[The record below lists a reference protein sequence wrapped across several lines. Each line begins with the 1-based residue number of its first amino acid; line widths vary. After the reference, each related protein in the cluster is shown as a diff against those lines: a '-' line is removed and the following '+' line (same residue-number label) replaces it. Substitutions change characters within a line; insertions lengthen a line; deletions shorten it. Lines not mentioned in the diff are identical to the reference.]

1 MKGNYKDF
9 DMTNLNLTIVR
20 DYSLYMAL
28 KSAGQGVG
36 EKVRIHSS
44 SCSLSV
50 RDYNLYMALKSA
62 GQGVGKKV
70 RIHASSCSFSVRF
83 LHKPQVRWSGH
94 W

>member
-36 EKVRIHSS
+36 EKVRIHAYSCSLFIALKLAGQGMGEKLRIHAS
-44 SCSLSV
+44 SCS
-50 RDYNLYMALKSA
+50 LYMALKSA
-62 GQGVGKKV
+62 GQG
-70 RIHASSCSFSVRF
+70 RD
-83 LHKPQVRWSGH
+83 
-94 W
+94 

>member
-28 KSAGQGVG
+28 KSAGQGIG
-36 EKVRIHSS
+36 EKVRIHVS

-50 RDYNLYMALKSA
+50 RDYNLYMSLKTA
-62 GQGVGKKV
+62 GQGIGEKV
-70 RIHASSCSFSVRF
+70 RIHVSSCSLYVRD
-83 LHKPQVRWSGH
+83 
-94 W
+94 

>member
-36 EKVRIHSS
+36 EKVRIHAFGFP
-44 SCSLSV
+44 L
-50 RDYNLYMALKSA
+50 REIFTL
-62 GQGVGKKV
+62 
-70 RIHASSCSFSVRF
+70 
-83 LHKPQVRWSGH
+83 GH
-94 W
+94 G